1 MANNAIPSHITSSPT
16 TSSSANSSCTNSS
29 STQSTT
35 QTDLTYEYQWLEE
48 LQACTEAVLFL
59 ITNEA
64 CQSTNVSPAVKCL
77 LQGCDDM
84 SKQLFVEANQPWAA
98 PIDTQSIAA
107 RVASANKLAQNQKER
122 NDGEQHK
129 AARSSNWMV
138 PVQQLYFSLNTDLN
152 NALLIRPQRSH
163 TEHIHSQR
171 CHPEHCQRDI

>member
-1 MANNAIPSHITSSPT
+1 MVNST
-16 TSSSANSSCTNSS
+16 TSTLTISS
-29 STQSTT
+29 STQSTS
-35 QTDLTYEYQWLEE
+35 QIDLTYEYQWLEE

-84 SKQLFVEANQPWAA
+84 SKQLFVDANQPWAA

-107 RVASANKLAQNQKER
+107 KVASANKLAQNQKER

-129 AARSSNWMV
+129 VAGSSNWMV

-152 NALLIRPQRSH
+152 NALLIRPLHCHPERSH
-163 TEHIHSQR
+163 PEHSQR
-171 CHPEHCQRDI
+171 DT

>member
-1 MANNAIPSHITSSPT
+1 MANST
-16 TSSSANSSCTNSS
+16 TSTLTISS
-29 STQSTT
+29 STQSTS
-35 QTDLTYEYQWLEE
+35 QIDLTYEYQWLEE

-129 AARSSNWMV
+129 TAGSSNWMV

-152 NALLIRPQRSH
+152 NALLIRPLH
-163 TEHIHSQR
+163 
-171 CHPEHCQRDI
+171 CHPERSHPERSQRDT